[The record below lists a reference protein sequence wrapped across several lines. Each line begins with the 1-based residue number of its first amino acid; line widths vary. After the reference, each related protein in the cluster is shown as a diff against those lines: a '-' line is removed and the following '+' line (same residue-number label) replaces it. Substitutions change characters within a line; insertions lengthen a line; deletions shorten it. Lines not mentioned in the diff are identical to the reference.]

1 MSESGLRAVSVRV
14 PCSTSNLGSGYD
26 TVGLALDRYLDASF
40 HPDGSGR
47 LELIRSGTLARL
59 EDAGGPDLVETAFR
73 RVVEGAGEAPSGRL
87 VLYSSIP
94 VGRGLGASAAA
105 VLAGFDL
112 GKAALGLA
120 VDEDGAFEMAL
131 RHEGHGDNAAPSLF
145 GGLRAVAQT
154 ADGPVVIGLA
164 LHEDVG
170 FAYAAPSASVA
181 TSEARALLP
190 RRVPH
195 RTAAASLG
203 RLVALLRG
211 LAECNPELIRI
222 GVKDELHVPYRLP
235 LIPGAMAAISAGI
248 DAGAWAVTV
257 SGAGS
262 GLIAMC
268 APRDAVEVAAG
279 MHEIFDAGAGDPECV
294 GFPMTPSATGL
305 VRKAVD

>member
-1 MSESGLRAVSVRV
+1 MSGVELRAAAVRV

-26 TVGLALDRYLDASF
+26 TIGLAFDRYLDVSF
-40 HPDGSGR
+40 HADDSGS
-47 LELIRSGTLARL
+47 LELVRDGTLARL
-59 EDAGGPDLVETAFR
+59 NAEGGPDLVEAAFR
-73 RVVEGAGEAPSGRL
+73 RVVEGAGETPSGRL
-87 VLYSSIP
+87 VLHSSIP
-94 VGRGLGASAAA
+94 VGRGLGTSAAA

-112 GKAALGLA
+112 GRAALGQEL
-120 VDEDGAFEMAL
+120 DENAAFEAAL
-131 RHEGHGDNAAPSLF
+131 GHEGHGDNAAPSLF

-164 LHEDVG
+164 LHESIG
-170 FAYAAPSASVA
+170 FAYAAPSAGVA

-190 RRVPH
+190 KNVPH

-203 RLVALLRG
+203 RMVALLRG

-235 LIPGAMAAISAGI
+235 MIPGAMAAISAGI

-268 APRDAVEVAAG
+268 APSDAAEVAAA
-279 MHEIFDAGAGDPECV
+279 MHLIFDAGVGDPECV
-294 GFPMTPSATGL
+294 GFAVTPCMTGL
-305 VRKAVD
+305 VRRPVD